1 MGGAGEDESRGEE
14 RECEESFAHGGIPF
28 SDWGEV
34 RVRSLLGGV
43 KWIYVGREG
52 LSFARMP
59 THAMRL
65 HEWGTQGLIRFHVW
79 ATRRWIWSPR
89 GGP

>member
-1 MGGAGEDESRGEE
+1 LLFGCGCREGDAIVGEGFCSDVSRADEGDDEGDGVGVGGAGEKQGGGED

-43 KWIYVGREG
+43 K
-52 LSFARMP
+52 
-59 THAMRL
+59 
-65 HEWGTQGLIRFHVW
+65 
-79 ATRRWIWSPR
+79 
-89 GGP
+89 